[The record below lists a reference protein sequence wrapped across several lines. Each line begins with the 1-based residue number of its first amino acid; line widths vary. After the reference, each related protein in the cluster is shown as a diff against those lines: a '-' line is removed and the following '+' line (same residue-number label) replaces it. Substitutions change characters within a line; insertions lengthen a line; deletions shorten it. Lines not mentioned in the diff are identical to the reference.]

1 MSKQR
6 EALLMALDTLRG
18 WIGIDEWIW
27 PVSAKETCKKNSIE
41 VIAAIREALAERE
54 LLLDERA
61 SSQACHVAWKQCA
74 NTIDKFDGDP
84 HGAFTMGFHAGIQAS
99 VNAKHPP
106 AKPAA
111 YLDLSNNI
119 SYSMRELSNED
130 AYDTD
135 AMVPLYLSPPA
146 RKSEPEQEP
155 VAWRIADERDWEYRT
170 EPPLEADIQ
179 WSARYGRKYEPL
191 YASPP
196 SRKPDPAIIP
206 MSSLASVVAQKRG
219 NCSVRNT
226 AKYIGISP
234 TTLLKIQQGHIPDKK
249 TLDAVCNWAGVSLG
263 VSPATRKPLT
273 DEKIMEIC
281 RELGKQCRLGGNPN
295 IEFDYARAIE
305 RAHGIGDD

>member
-6 EALLMALDTLRG
+6 EALELALDTLRG

-54 LLLDERA
+54 LLLDDHA

-135 AMVPLYLSPPA
+135 AMVPLYLSP
-146 RKSEPEQEP
+146 Q
-155 VAWRIADERDWEYRT
+155 
-170 EPPLEADIQ
+170 
-179 WSARYGRKYEPL
+179 
-191 YASPP
+191 
-196 SRKPDPAIIP
+196 
-206 MSSLASVVAQKRG
+206 
-219 NCSVRNT
+219 N
-226 AKYIGISP
+226 
-234 TTLLKIQQGHIPDKK
+234 
-249 TLDAVCNWAGVSLG
+249 
-263 VSPATRKPLT
+263 RKPLT
-273 DEKIMEIC
+273 DEQIDAAW
-281 RELGKQCRLGGNPN
+281 RSV
-295 IEFDYARAIE
+295 DYTQPYEGFRIAIARAIE
-305 RAHGIGDD
+305 RAHGITE